1 MYLVKRNGLICFY
14 RRGGLSFCYPV
25 KQTIISVQLNIILKI
40 QDDTRLLTGMEKGYA
55 DLLNSSQ
62 HLFSFIQITQG
73 SYNLRNFERI
83 QICVASNKVS
93 SSNEMGMTKK

>member
-1 MYLVKRNGLICFY
+1 
-14 RRGGLSFCYPV
+14 
-25 KQTIISVQLNIILKI
+25 
-40 QDDTRLLTGMEKGYA
+40 MEKGYA

-62 HLFSFIQITQG
+62 YLFSFIQITQG
-73 SYNLRNFERI
+73 SYNLKNFERI

>member
-1 MYLVKRNGLICFY
+1 
-14 RRGGLSFCYPV
+14 
-25 KQTIISVQLNIILKI
+25 
-40 QDDTRLLTGMEKGYA
+40 MEKGYA
-55 DLLNSSQ
+55 NLLNSSQ

-93 SSNEMGMTKK
+93 SSDEMGMTKNKYDNTLSNEIEMPSLLCGDKIWFYRRVQLVLESIISVQLVQKLNRT